1 MWVGGS
7 SDDFDNE
14 AAESMV
20 LVLVGAIRLV
30 GGSSR
35 SSGERRRERKVGE
48 TERDLQ
54 FLRRHRL
61 CHCKWVRA
69 MGRGIKRGGLSCRI
83 GRSEAKFCT
92 YNVCVA

>member
-20 LVLVGAIRLV
+20 LVLVEAIRLV

-35 SSGERRRERKVGE
+35 LSGERRRERKRGKEEGE
-48 TERDLQ
+48 EAG
-54 FLRRHRL
+54 
-61 CHCKWVRA
+61 KGG
-69 MGRGIKRGGLSCRI
+69 GRGSLVKLKGTCSSRVDI
-83 GRSEAKFCT
+83 G
-92 YNVCVA
+92 CVTVNG

>member
-20 LVLVGAIRLV
+20 LVLVEAVRLV

-48 TERDLQ
+48 RDLQ
-54 FLRRHRL
+54 FSRRHRL
-61 CHCKWVRA
+61 CRCKWVRA
-69 MGRGIKRGGLSCRI
+69 MGE
-83 GRSEAKFCT
+83 GRREGRVVMSDW
-92 YNVCVA
+92 

>member
-1 MWVGGS
+1 MTVWVGGS

-20 LVLVGAIRLV
+20 LVLVGAVRLV

-48 TERDLQ
+48 RDLQ
-54 FLRRHRL
+54 FSRRHRL

-69 MGRGIKRGGLSCRI
+69 MGE
-83 GRSEAKFCT
+83 GRREGRVVMSDW
-92 YNVCVA
+92 

>member
-20 LVLVGAIRLV
+20 LVLVGAVRLV

-48 TERDLQ
+48 RDLQ
-54 FLRRHRL
+54 FSRRHRL

-69 MGRGIKRGGLSCRI
+69 MGKWASRGEGYHVGLV
-83 GRSEAKFCT
+83 GRRQSFASE
-92 YNVCVA
+92 